1 MIDGFPIGDKDIG
14 SSGWL
19 GWFSKVKNVLDKL
32 GFNQTRITN
41 GIDTTDEIIVDST
54 TAGIVLKSP
63 DLNYWRA
70 TISNAGVVTWTNIGA
85 TKP

>member
-1 MIDGFPIGDKDIG
+1 MDGFPIGDVNIG

-19 GWFSKVKNVLDKL
+19 GWFSKVKAILDKL
-32 GFNQTRITN
+32 GFSQTRITN

-54 TAGIVLKSP
+54 TAGLVLKSP
-63 DLNYWRA
+63 NLHYWRA
-70 TISNAGVVTWTNIGA
+70 TISNAGVVTWTDLGT